1 MLYVTLNQTPRFFRQ
16 PPQVAVLFELRD
28 DMVGDGVALVF
39 GQALPQPPYD
49 LAGADK
55 REGEIVAEHVPSA
68 PVW

>member
-1 MLYVTLNQTPRFFRQ
+1 MCSAVCSAALLPTAA
-16 PPQVAVLFELRD
+16 QVAVLFELRD

-49 LAGADK
+49 LSGADK